1 MTKEQVLY
9 NFWNSFG
16 IQALEE
22 NSVPT
27 DEEEKPKFPYITYQV
42 VIDSFDNQVQL
53 TASLWDR
60 DKNGYSALLEN
71 SKKVEEISKHI
82 GRGGVFLHCDGGKI
96 WLKRGTPFAQNMGDE
111 SDNLIKRKYLNVTV
125 EFLTAD

>member
-1 MTKEQVLY
+1 MTKEQALY

-71 SKKVEEISKHI
+71 SKKAEEISQAI
-82 GRGGVFLHCDGGKI
+82 GRGGKILNCDNGKI
-96 WLKRGTPFAQNMGDE
+96 WLKRGTPFAQNMGD
-111 SDNLIKRKYLNVTV
+111 DTDKLIKRKYLNITA
-125 EFLTAD
+125 EFFTAD